1 MKKQQSILKPR
12 QARCVHTVLFYAPSI
27 EAACRVVRGGRLCTG
42 ILCTCTQQQKQIRCT
57 ESLKGKVP
65 NSILTFASTRVS
77 AGCLTR
83 CRSGCRCEDTLW
95 RCNPSRLFAQFCV
108 MDGSRVHICILH
120 AQWNA
125 KHKYEVTISSRFH
138 CVGCCSLPCDI
149 GSVILTR

>member
-1 MKKQQSILKPR
+1 MKKQQSIPKPR

-65 NSILTFASTRVS
+65 NSILKFASAPVS
-77 AGCLTR
+77 AGCHDSVL
-83 CRSGCRCEDTLW
+83 GCRCEDTLW
-95 RCNPSRLFAQFCV
+95 RYNQVRLFAQFCI
-108 MDGSRVHICILH
+108 MDGSRVHICTSH

-125 KHKYEVTISSRFH
+125 KHKYQVTISSRFQ
-138 CVGCCSLPCDI
+138 CVRSCSLLVPLDQ
-149 GSVILTR
+149 LF